1 MQFSLKSVEHD
12 IRSAAQMLSSGVLQR
27 IEPYTHIAGDSSSLQ
42 SPNTHL
48 RTDIM
53 LILTRRAGEALR
65 IGDDIE
71 VTVMAVNGTQVRIGI
86 KAPRDVAVDREE
98 IAERKRRDRESSA
111 TVK

>member
-1 MQFSLKSVEHD
+1 
-12 IRSAAQMLSSGVLQR
+12 
-27 IEPYTHIAGDSSSLQ
+27 
-42 SPNTHL
+42 
-48 RTDIM
+48 M

-98 IAERKRRDRESSA
+98 IAERKRRDRENGRDPLA
-111 TVK
+111 HLAKPEVRQ